1 MVKGD
6 WMDLGGPRHPP
17 PSVKLQR
24 CPWCKRA
31 KTVLCWQV
39 HYPQEDPT
47 SPSFPRAVKSL
58 LGDTKPDLSSPE
70 ELPGK
75 LNQSQAVPAIQGKWP
90 QTENW
95 RTQEF
100 SSVWPEHLLA
110 GSPWAGHASPLG
122 LSILPEAN

>member
-1 MVKGD
+1 
-6 WMDLGGPRHPP
+6 MDLGGPRHPP
-17 PSVKLQR
+17 PSVKLRR

-70 ELPGK
+70 PPDLQAKGLRVYILGPG
-75 LNQSQAVPAIQGKWP
+75 
-90 QTENW
+90 
-95 RTQEF
+95 
-100 SSVWPEHLLA
+100 
-110 GSPWAGHASPLG
+110 G
-122 LSILPEAN
+122 LSWALDVRQLSDESESVCYTQKSRVVTLRS